1 MIMAYNVEV
10 HAMGHLTVIM
20 GCMFAQKT
28 TELLRRIRRYR
39 SIGYSVLVINYADDT
54 RYGTDCIASHDID
67 KFPALTVKQLA
78 DVPEEA
84 LGSHRVLVIDE
95 GQFYPDLVEKVAA
108 WADKYDDLHIVVS
121 GLDGDA
127 RRRPFGS
134 LLELI
139 PHAEEV
145 VRLSAYCATCANGTV
160 ANFSKKITGG
170 EEQVE
175 VGAADKYIPV
185 CRRHY
190 LAA

>member
-1 MIMAYNVEV
+1 
-10 HAMGHLTVIM
+10 MGHLTVIM

-67 KFPALTVKQLA
+67 KFPALTVRQLT
-78 DVPEEA
+78 DVPEET
-84 LGSHRVLVIDE
+84 LGTHRVLVIDE
-95 GQFYPDLVEKVAA
+95 GQFYPDLVEKVAT

-127 RRRPFGS
+127 RRRPFGG

-145 VRLSAYCATCANGTV
+145 VRLSAYCSTCADGTV
-160 ANFSKKITGG
+160 AHFSKKIAVGG
-170 EEQVE
+170 EQVE

-185 CRRHY
+185 CRKHY

>member
-1 MIMAYNVEV
+1 
-10 HAMGHLTVIM
+10 MGHLTVIM

-28 TELLRRIRRYR
+28 TELLRRIRRYK
-39 SIGYSVLVINYADDT
+39 SIGYSVLVVNYADDT
-54 RYGTDCIASHDID
+54 RYGSNCIASHDID
-67 KFPALTVKQLA
+67 KFPATTVKCLA

-127 RRRPFGS
+127 LRRPFGG
-134 LLELI
+134 LLGLI

-145 VRLSAYCATCANGTV
+145 VRLSAYCTVCADGTV
-160 ANFSKKITGG
+160 ANFSKKIAGNTGI
-170 EEQVE
+170 QVE

-190 LAA
+190 LA